1 MTHIFGD
8 NPFRDAKQGK
18 FKDLKDIK
26 EAPKVKEAKGEMD
39 LVKPGP
45 THYCATDVKHE
56 EWGKG
61 KCIPEMHA
69 EPNEKGE
76 VEWYD
81 VMFDHGIEEKV
92 MVKDMKVIK
101 GDNHGHMKKGSKPP
115 KEKTDEVKSAPKGYH
130 FTKTGQLKKGDAD
143 VDGPGGEKLRSDPK
157 DDERK
162 TIVNL
167 KNYPKKK

>member
-45 THYCATDVKHE
+45 THYCATEVKHE

-61 KCIPEMHA
+61 RCIPEMHA
-69 EPNEKGE
+69 DPDENGK

-81 VMFDHGIEEKV
+81 IMFDHGIEEKV
-92 MVKDMKVIK
+92 MVKDVQIISER
-101 GDNHGHMKKGSKPP
+101 NHGHKKK
-115 KEKTDEVKSAPKGYH
+115 KTNEVKSAPKGYH
-130 FTKTGQLKKGDAD
+130 FTKGGALKKGDAD
-143 VDGPGGEKLRSDPK
+143 ADGPGGEKLRSDPK

-167 KNYPKKK
+167 PNYPRKK